1 MEIDHFSF
9 KQVELPLKAP
19 FRTHQGTV
27 TTRKL
32 IIVEV
37 VDRHGMKGYG
47 EVTAF
52 ETPFYTYETL
62 STAWH
67 VIKDVLLPALDWSSI
82 EHPSTFAG
90 KTSFV
95 QGHPMAKA
103 GIEGALWDLY
113 SKRLGKSLSEV
124 IGGGR
129 QRVKAGA
136 VLSLSDSLEEDLSR
150 LKREGYERFKLKV
163 EKGKELAAVQS
174 VQQIDDSL
182 PIMIDANGQYS
193 KNDMDHLVSMDPL
206 GLTMIEQP
214 FQPGDFYLHQQLQ
227 QQISTPICLDES
239 IMNVHDAVQA
249 VQFNS
254 CHVINI
260 KISRVGGLTAAKSIH
275 DYCLH
280 HQIPVWCGGM
290 VESGIS
296 KAHNLALASLK
307 NFSIPGDLSSSTR
320 YFERDI
326 ISPGITLENGSIE
339 VPTNPGIGVVVDEE
353 FLQHVTTQTYVYS
366 I

>member
-9 KQVELPLKAP
+9 KQVELALKAP

-37 VDRHGMKGYG
+37 VDRQGVKGYG

-52 ETPFYTYETL
+52 ETPFYTSETL
-62 STAWH
+62 TTAWH
-67 VIKDVLLPALDWSSI
+67 VIKDVILPVIDWETI
-82 EHPSTFAG
+82 DHPSTFAE
-90 KTSFV
+90 KASFV

-113 SKRLGKSLSEV
+113 SKNLGKSLSEI
-124 IGGGR
+124 IGGER

-136 VLSLSDSLEEDLSR
+136 VLSLGDSLDEDISR
-150 LKREGYERFKLKV
+150 LKSEGYERFKLKV
-163 EKGKELAAVQS
+163 EKGEEFAAVQF
-174 VQQIDDSL
+174 VQQLDGGL

-193 KNDMDHLVSMDPL
+193 EADMNHLVSMDPL
-206 GLTMIEQP
+206 GLIMIEQP
-214 FQPGDFYLHQQLQ
+214 FSAGDFYLHQQLQ
-227 QQISTPICLDES
+227 HQISTPLCLDES
-239 IMNVHDAVQA
+239 IMSVHDAIQA
-249 VQFNS
+249 IQLSS
-254 CHVINI
+254 CQVINI
-260 KISRVGGLTAAKSIH
+260 KISRVGGLTAARAIH
-275 DYCLH
+275 DYCLTH
-280 HQIPVWCGGM
+280 HVPVWCGGM

-296 KAHNLALASLK
+296 KAHNLALASLP

-326 ISPGITLENGSIE
+326 ITPGIKLENGSIE
-339 VPTNPGIGVVVDEE
+339 VPTNPGIGVEVDEE
-353 FLQHVTTQTYVYS
+353 FLHDVTTRTYVFS